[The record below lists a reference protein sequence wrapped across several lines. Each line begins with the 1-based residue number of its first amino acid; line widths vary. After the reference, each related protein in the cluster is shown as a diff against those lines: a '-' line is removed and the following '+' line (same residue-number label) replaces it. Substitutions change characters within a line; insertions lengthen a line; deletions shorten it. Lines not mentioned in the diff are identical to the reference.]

1 MDKELTIYCDGASR
15 GNPGPAS
22 AAYVVMDGQEVIFEA
37 GQKLGVATNNVA
49 EYEAILAAHDWLS
62 QNSEIIRNFTAVKFI
77 LDSELAT
84 KQLNGIYK
92 IKNQALILL
101 VTKIK
106 SQQKQINIPITF
118 THVKR
123 HKNTRADALAN
134 QALDGNLPAK
144 RGV

>member
-22 AAYVVMDGQEVIFEA
+22 AAYVVMDGNEVISED
-37 GQKLGVATNNVA
+37 GHKLGVATNNVA
-49 EYEAILAAHDWLS
+49 EYQAILAAHNWLS
-62 QNSEIIRNFTAVKFI
+62 QNSEILINFTNVKFI

-84 KQLNGIYK
+84 KQLNGLYK
-92 IKNQALILL
+92 IKNQTLLLL

-106 SQQKQINIPITF
+106 SLQKQISIPITF

-123 HKNTRADALAN
+123 HKNKRADALAN
-134 QALDGNLPAK
+134 QALDSTPAK
-144 RGV
+144 

>member
-22 AAYVVMDGQEVIFEA
+22 AAYVIMDGNEILSEA
-37 GQKLGVATNNVA
+37 GHKLGIATNNVA
-49 EYEAILAAHDWLS
+49 EYQAILAAHTWLS
-62 QNSEIIRNFTAVKFI
+62 QNPEILQNYSSVKFI

-84 KQLNGIYK
+84 KQLNGMYK

-101 VTKIK
+101 VLKIK
-106 SQQKQINIPITF
+106 SLQKQINLPITF

-123 HKNTRADALAN
+123 HKNKRADALAN
-134 QALDGNLPAK
+134 QALDGA
-144 RGV
+144 V